1 LKFEKLSI
9 ETSMPKI
16 NKIIDIILL
25 NIIGS
30 KLVILIV
37 IVVWKIFY
45 ENSQMIN
52 VYFKMNKNANNMNME
67 CDMEWEILTDKCY
80 FRKNIA
86 YYYTDL
92 KIIRLGLIRHV
103 NFTHN
108 FQFTIQV
115 NNFTLTNIRTINI
128 DQKCEYNFQYI
139 ETDFDSK
146 STKTI
151 QVKVR
156 DKINNS
162 TTKLISLKIKN
173 YYENDNF
180 KKYAMICGRISYSN
194 DYLKYLDFWIKVLR
208 LSGFDKLTLFNH
220 TSLIES
226 SNFDKKFVDIIQ
238 FNCLP
243 NLLINN
249 NNKHFINFNDI
260 ENKQNKLLIS
270 ILFHNVSLNEC
281 YLMNKDKYKY
291 IAIFDFDELILPRI
305 AYKNELN
312 ESFYVNFNQYP
323 DKIDPMSNRSSK
335 LIPYLDSLQ
344 LKSSKLDKKVNIR
357 FEMNNFLKHETMD
370 KIFSKLKYMFKRNL
384 TKYAINQSEI
394 FTFDNEFSK
403 MYKML
408 NSFIFIETAKDYNY
422 AKKLY
427 KMHKKYIE
435 PYLEKYNNKIKQSV
449 PEIFNRFYYFTG
461 FRSDSYFV
469 NKTIHYTN
477 QSDLVGVHVPT
488 NIETKDSIIVSNKY
502 GHLSHF
508 REFYRR
514 PFKNSS
520 IREIYFDFNY
530 FNNYF
535 KQILENNS

>member
-1 LKFEKLSI
+1 
-9 ETSMPKI
+9 
-16 NKIIDIILL
+16 
-25 NIIGS
+25 
-30 KLVILIV
+30 
-37 IVVWKIFY
+37 VVLKIFY
-45 ENSQMIN
+45 ENNQIIKD
-52 VYFKMNKNANNMNME
+52 YFRINKNVNDMNQCE
-67 CDMEWEILTDKCY
+67 KEWEILNDKCY

-92 KIIRLGLIRHV
+92 KIIRLGLVRHV

-108 FQFTIQV
+108 FQLSIQV
-115 NNFTLTNIRTINI
+115 NDDYTLTNIRIINI
-128 DQKCEYNFQYI
+128 DQKYEYNFQYI
-139 ETDFDSK
+139 ETDFDLK
-146 STKTI
+146 SARMIK
-151 QVKVR
+151 VKVL
-156 DKINNS
+156 DTINNS
-162 TTKLISLKIKN
+162 TTKSIYLKIKK
-173 YYENDNF
+173 YSENDNI
-180 KKYAMICGRISYSN
+180 KKYSMICGRISYSN
-194 DYLKYLDFWIKVLR
+194 DYLNYLDFWIKVLK
-208 LSGFDKLTLFNH
+208 LSGYDKLTLFNH
-220 TSLIES
+220 TSLMES
-226 SNFDKKFVDIIQ
+226 SKFDKKFVDIIQ

-249 NNKHFINFNDI
+249 NNNNYKRFINFNDI
-260 ENKQNKLLIS
+260 ENKQDKLLIS

-305 AYKNELN
+305 AYKNEIN

-323 DKIDPMSNRSSK
+323 DKIDPISNKSSK

-344 LKSSKLDKKVNIR
+344 LKSKLDKKVNIR

-370 KIFSKLKYMFKRNL
+370 KIFSKLEYMFKRNL
-384 TKYAINQSEI
+384 TKYAINQSKI
-394 FTFDNEFSK
+394 FTFDREFSK
-403 MYKML
+403 IYKNL
-408 NSFIFIETAKDYNY
+408 YSYIFIETAKDYKY
-422 AKKLY
+422 AKHLY
-427 KMHKKYIE
+427 IMHQKYIK
-435 PYLEKYNNKIKQSV
+435 PYLETYHNKIKQSV

-461 FRSDSYFV
+461 FSANSYFV

-488 NIETKDSIIVSNKY
+488 NIEPKDSIIVSNKY

-520 IREIYFDFNY
+520 IREIFFDFNY

-535 KQILENNS
+535 KQILENDS